1 MKKLLI
7 TLGLSFLLSTVF
19 AQSTHQMKAPKQEK
33 VIKQTAAQ
41 YTCPMHPD
49 VKSNKPGK
57 CPKCKMG
64 LVKKETKAA
73 MKSQIKSEIYICPM
87 HPDITSKKPGKCSK
101 CGMNLE
107 KKMIS
112 KAEMKSEIKAEMYTC
127 PMHLEE
133 KSNKPGKCAKCGMN
147 LEKINKAN

>member
-49 VKSNKPGK
+49 IKSNKPGK

-64 LVKKETKAA
+64 LVKKETKAT
-73 MKSQIKSEIYICPM
+73 MKSKEKSEIYICPM

-107 KKMIS
+107 KKMIP
-112 KAEMKSEIKAEMYTC
+112 KAETKSEIKSEMYTC
-127 PMHLEE
+127 PMHPEE
-133 KSNKPGKCAKCGMN
+133 KSDKPTKCSKCGMILQVIKKVN
-147 LEKINKAN
+147 